1 MRLGYE
7 DIEEQEK
14 EALARPVVT
23 SNQHKAQALRISAL
37 LGELESALQGQE
49 CKERELR
56 TLDNQI
62 LHLNTILKVSA

>member
-23 SNQHKAQALRISAL
+23 GNQHKAQALRISAL